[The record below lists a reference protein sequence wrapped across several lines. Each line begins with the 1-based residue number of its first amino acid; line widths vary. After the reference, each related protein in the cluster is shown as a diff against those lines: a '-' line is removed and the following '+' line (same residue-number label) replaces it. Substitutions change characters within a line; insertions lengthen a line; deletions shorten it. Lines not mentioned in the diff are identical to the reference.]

1 MVIIKHLLLPL
12 LVICCALE
20 FELARASDD
29 LAGCGIH
36 MSGPVQSLPVPQLGA
51 D

>member
-29 LAGCGIH
+29 LSGRSIQ
-36 MSGPVQSLPVPQLGA
+36 MSGPAQSLPAPQLGA